1 MRTFEVV
8 YLEGTD
14 EQDSSV
20 TTVITTV
27 IPVNDDIDL
36 RTADEDALKQVVME
50 YDEISDPITIK
61 SVEEVVIEPGI
72 LPTVLKKEAPE
83 YEIEKHE
90 D

>member
-1 MRTFEVV
+1 MRTFEVKYV
-8 YLEGTD
+8 AGTA
-14 EQDSSV
+14 EHAEPS
-20 TTVITTV
+20 TTV

-36 RTADEDALKQVVME
+36 RTADEDALKQVVTE
-50 YDEISDPITIK
+50 YDEISDPIVSIE

>member
-1 MRTFEVV
+1 MRTFKVTYV
-8 YLEGTD
+8 AGTD
-14 EQDSSV
+14 ENASPS
-20 TTVITTV
+20 TTV